1 VSTGV
6 LLKLVQAR
14 TPGIASLALKGF
26 QPAWDAGGG
35 TGSANATEPDAGG
48 ARPVGL
54 TGFC

>member
-1 VSTGV
+1 V